1 MIILFFALNIRETFA
16 YLTGRPFKKTA
27 RNGRGKQAGK
37 LKNKERD
44 KDKDKEKVRKK
55 NKEKDWEKVREKVR
69 EKEPDQGTVCGQVE
83 EQITQPQFLDRE
95 NAETEILMDRREE
108 RGRFMTE
115 RKIMLIHTEEIIPAR

>member
-16 YLTGRPFKKTA
+16 YLTGRTFKKTA
-27 RNGRGKQAGK
+27 RKGRGKRAEK
-37 LKNKERD
+37 LQNKERD

-55 NKEKDWEKVREKVR
+55 NKEKDWEKVRK
-69 EKEPDQGTVCGQVE
+69 KGQDQGTVCGQVE
-83 EQITQPQFLDRE
+83 EQITQLQFLDRE